1 MITLLD
7 QAAAQLESDAEGNQ
21 AAISALLDSAALL
34 LGEDNASA
42 ASMLE
47 SASTLLEAGAAQN
60 AASIVTI
67 LNSVKDM
74 L

>member
-1 MITLLD
+1 M
-7 QAAAQLESDAEGNQ
+7 
-21 AAISALLDSAALL
+21 LDSAALL